1 MSSIYNQV
9 AVADHSGMVEMAINS
24 NLLYK
29 LKILTLVIPL
39 QIFNKYF
46 NALQLPIKTC

>member
-9 AVADHSGMVEMAINS
+9 AVADHSGMVAMAINS

-29 LKILTLVIPL
+29 LKILTLVI